1 METECNAMERHTNWY
16 YRNGNSS
23 VDCVGAGEEDQI
35 EYCTIGIILEPTPQE
50 LLLRTTLARPLVIR

>member
-1 METECNAMERHTNWY
+1 MERHTNWY
-16 YRNGNSS
+16 YLNGNSS